1 MLDTQGNRNT
11 LNLGDNFCS
20 SSVTIVTRRLL
31 SDTLYYI
38 ILSILHYTIQHTER
52 MHCMLDTQGNRNTL
66 NLGDNFCSSS
76 VTIVTRRLL
85 SVTLYYIILSILHYT
100 IYTTLYYILLS
111 SIQSVC
117 IVSSSVTYPDVR
129 YLFHIT

>member
-76 VTIVTRRLL
+76 VTIVTRRFL
-85 SVTLYYIILSILHYT
+85 SVTLYYIILSILHCLSFYVSKQT
-100 IYTTLYYILLS
+100 CKEKFRNFIKHCHLQIYK
-111 SIQSVC
+111 
-117 IVSSSVTYPDVR
+117 
-129 YLFHIT
+129 